1 MDFSLRDLAVRATP
15 GRRKR
20 SVTLRDIPPPA
31 MLATDLFQG
40 SYRPVLTLLSRYAD
54 RLNAEY
60 GRSLSALQTDSADD
74 LTSILAALG
83 DELSRLVLSL
93 TPSLRNWTIRLERY
107 HRSKWRGAVLAASSV
122 DLDTIIGP
130 QDVQQTL
137 EDALN
142 WNVSLVRD
150 VGDQAKQKMANA
162 VFAGLRARSPARDV
176 AKQISEATGLARDR
190 SLRIASDQLSRLT
203 GALAFERSKQ
213 AGIEVQEWMHSRKR
227 HPRKE
232 HEARNGNLYSDVPSR
247 IGTEVDGKTVL
258 EMPARGDRPSEPPFC
273 GCRFRSVLIWE

>member
-1 MDFSLRDLAVRATP
+1 M
-15 GRRKR
+15 
-20 SVTLRDIPPPA
+20 TLRDIPPPA

-176 AKQISEATGLARDR
+176 AKQISEATGFARKR
-190 SLRIASDQLSRLT
+190 SLGIAADQLSKLS
-203 GALAFERSKQ
+203 ASLSEERQRQ
-213 AGIEVQEWMHSRKR
+213 AGIEIVQYKSSHKL
-227 HPRKE
+227 H
-232 HEARNGNLYSDVPSR
+232 ARPWHAARDGKLYYLDTRTP
-247 IGTEVDGKTVL
+247 VDGGEAVD
-258 EMPARGDRPSEPPFC
+258 ASDWAGAPPWC
-273 GCRFRSVLIWE
+273 GCRTLATIQFD

>member
-1 MDFSLRDLAVRATP
+1 MIALWR
-15 GRRKR
+15 
-20 SVTLRDIPPPA
+20 
-31 MLATDLFQG
+31 
-40 SYRPVLTLLSRYAD
+40 RYAEQIT
-54 RLNAEY
+54 AEY
-60 GRSLSALQTDSADD
+60 ERSLSALTTDAPADINATLSAADN
-74 LTSILAALG
+74 
-83 DELSRLVLSL
+83 ELQRLLLLL
-93 TPSLRNWTIRLERY
+93 TPALRDWLIRLEA
-107 HRSKWRGAVLAASSV
+107 WQRGKFVAAVLSASSV
-122 DLDTIIGP
+122 DLTTLLSSG
-130 QDVQQTL
+130 DVSETL
-137 EDALN
+137 DQFLE
-142 WNVSLVRD
+142 WNTSLVRD
-150 VGDQAKQKMANA
+150 VSSQTRSRIANA
-162 VFAGLRARSPARDV
+162 VFDGLRNRTPARVV
-176 AKQISEATGLARDR
+176 AKTINEATGLARDR